1 MKVRIAV
8 SAAGSTVERAD
19 FLDFIDGLERRGFDT
34 VWLSDVPMGTTV
46 DPLVGLAIA
55 AGRTERLKLG
65 ANVVVPGRNPLM
77 LAKEMAQLDRLSGGR
92 LLLSFVPG
100 QNTPAE
106 REALGTEGIDRGVLI
121 DEVMGLCRRW
131 WAGEAVDHHS
141 ERFAFSGVA
150 VAPQPIQ
157 QPLELWLGGI
167 APSALRRAG
176 RLADGWLTARAT
188 PSEAGAGRKAIE
200 ASAETAGREI
210 DGEHFGISIPYA
222 REMPADAAVAAVMR
236 KSTALRADILPVG
249 AVELRTLLER
259 HIEAGLSKFVVRP
272 MTPAPRWDE
281 ELDWLAD
288 SALALQS

>member
-19 FLDFIDGLERRGFDT
+19 YLGFIDGLERRGFDT

-55 AGRTERLKLG
+55 AGRTDRLKLG

-106 REALGTEGIDRGVLI
+106 REALGTVGTDRGNLI
-121 DEVMGLCRRW
+121 DEVMALCRRW
-131 WAGEAVDHHS
+131 WAGEEVDHHS
-141 ERFAFSGVA
+141 DRFSFTGVS
-150 VAPQPIQ
+150 VRPCPIQ
-157 QPLELWLGGI
+157 EPLELWLGGI
-167 APSALRRAG
+167 APAALARAG

-188 PSEAGAGRKAIE
+188 PNEAGAGRKAIE
-200 ASAETAGREI
+200 AAAAEAGREI
-210 DGEHFGISIPYA
+210 DAEHFGISIPYA
-222 REMPADAAVAAVMR
+222 RSLPTGAAIAAVMR
-236 KSTALRADILPVG
+236 KSTADRADILPVG
-249 AVELRTLLER
+249 SAELRNLLER
-259 HIEAGLSKFVVRP
+259 HIAEGLSKFVVRP
-272 MTPAPRWDE
+272 MVLTAGWDD

-288 SALALQS
+288 AALALQS

>member
-1 MKVRIAV
+1 M
-8 SAAGSTVERAD
+8 ERAD
-19 FLDFIDGLERRGFDT
+19 YLDFIDGLERRGFDT
-34 VWLSDVPMGTTV
+34 VWLSDVPMGMTV

-106 REALGTEGIDRGVLI
+106 REALGTIGTDRGALI

-131 WAGEAVDHHS
+131 WSGQEVDHHS
-141 ERFAFSGVA
+141 DRFDFSGVS
-150 VAPQPIQ
+150 VRPCPIQ
-157 QPLELWLGGI
+157 EPLELWLGGI
-167 APSALRRAG
+167 APSALNRAG

-200 ASAETAGREI
+200 AAAAVAGREV
-210 DGEHFGISIPYA
+210 DGEHFGISVPYA
-222 REMPADAAVAAVMR
+222 RAMPSDAAIAAVMR
-236 KSTALRADILPVG
+236 KSTAAREEILPIG
-249 AVELRTLLER
+249 AGELRTLLER
-259 HIEAGLSKFVVRP
+259 HIEQGLSKFVVRP
-272 MTPAPRWDE
+272 MTLVAGWDE

-288 SALALQS
+288 AALALQS